1 MCVCVHKGCLSD
13 GGKCFSPSAA
23 KEQGRPCSR
32 KPASEGM
39 VRCPAGQTKTP
50 NQAHGC
56 SSHPPFFL
64 HELVVPAHP
73 SALHY
78 KTVGKCVNLGL
89 LGMGAHPVVDVG
101 LPAGDRDEDPLFC
114 RIAACPC
121 NIHPILFVCH
131 PPYPGS
137 HTQLAHT
144 LPRQVSLARLTGRS
158 TGMAS
163 DIAPALWPFWPLI
176 RGAPSRRHVV
186 SRDAS

>member
-13 GGKCFSPSAA
+13 GGKRFSPSAA

-56 SSHPPFFL
+56 SSHPPFSPMSL
-64 HELVVPAHP
+64 WSRLTLQP
-73 SALHY
+73 Y

-101 LPAGDRDEDPLFC
+101 LPAGDRDGDPLFC

-121 NIHPILFVCH
+121 NILSCSCAIHPIQAVTLNSLTPCRARCH
-131 PPYPGS
+131 HS
-137 HTQLAHT
+137 HG
-144 LPRQVSLARLTGRS
+144 SLADRREWLLT
-158 TGMAS
+158 
-163 DIAPALWPFWPLI
+163 
-176 RGAPSRRHVV
+176 
-186 SRDAS
+186 

>member
-13 GGKCFSPSAA
+13 GAKCFSPSAA

-56 SSHPPFFL
+56 SSHPPFSPMSL
-64 HELVVPAHP
+64 WSRLTLQP
-73 SALHY
+73 Y

-101 LPAGDRDEDPLFC
+101 LPAGDRDEDPLFLPH
-114 RIAACPC
+114 RSLSLQ
-121 NIHPILFVCH
+121 HPILFVCH

-137 HTQLAHT
+137 RTQLAHT
-144 LPRQVSLARLTGRS
+144 LPREVSLARLTGRS

-176 RGAPSRRHVV
+176 RGAPSRRPVV
-186 SRDAS
+186 SRDPG